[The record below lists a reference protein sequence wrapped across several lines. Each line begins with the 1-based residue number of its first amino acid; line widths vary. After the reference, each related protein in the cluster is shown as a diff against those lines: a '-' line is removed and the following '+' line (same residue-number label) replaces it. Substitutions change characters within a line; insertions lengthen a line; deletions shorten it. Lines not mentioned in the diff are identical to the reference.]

1 VESGF
6 VVEVLDTPKE
16 EYTKRLLSA
25 SPALD

>member
-16 EYTKRLLSA
+16 EYTKRLLSS
-25 SPALD
+25 SPAVN